1 MPSARSLTLISL
13 VAGLAAC
20 ADQYTSPVGLDASGG
35 HAAAKPP
42 TVTDPTATWTIP
54 APDGVLGFASDGQ
67 GPYTHGTCVTTRIF
81 ATTAGS
87 NSGDATIQTTKSR
100 NCTRRFTLRYSA
112 TPGDTEVVP
121 SFNNL
126 LGLQSTTSV
135 IPIGSPALRRLLI
148 NPGAIPNNPSRCGR
162 LVYGANGIVALG
174 SDSVLVTRI
183 DASTWQVQSTGSQLA
198 WCEARDTLYTM
209 PVSFTVTSSSALP
222 L

>member
-20 ADQYTSPVGLDASGG
+20 ADPSTSPVGLDASGG

-54 APDGVLGFASDGQ
+54 APERGARVRQRRPGSPIPTAA
-67 GPYTHGTCVTTRIF
+67 CVTTRIF

-87 NSGDATIQTTKSR
+87 NSGDATIQTAKSR

-112 TPGDTEVVP
+112 APGDTEVVP

-135 IPIGSPALRRLLI
+135 IHIGSPVLRRLI
-148 NPGAIPNNPSRCGR
+148 VNPGAIANNPSRCGR
-162 LVYGANGIVALG
+162 VIFGANGPV
-174 SDSVLVTRI
+174 VP
-183 DASTWQVQSTGSQLA
+183 
-198 WCEARDTLYTM
+198 EATAC
-209 PVSFTVTSSSALP
+209 S
-222 L
+222 